1 MNFQGILI
9 GAAAFIII
17 GVFHPV
23 VIKAEYHFGTRSWP
37 LFLVVGA
44 VTLILSVFMES
55 TLWSAILGVFGFSS
69 LWSIR
74 ELFEQEERVKKGWF
88 PANPNREPV
97 EQ

>member
-9 GAAAFIII
+9 GGAAFIII

-23 VIKAEYHFGTRSWP
+23 VIKAEYHFGTRIWP

-44 VTLILSVFMES
+44 VALLFSVFLES

-74 ELFEQEERVKKGWF
+74 EVFEQAERVEKGWF
-88 PANPNREPV
+88 PANPNREPM
-97 EQ
+97 EE

>member
-1 MNFQGILI
+1 MNFEGILI

-44 VTLILSVFMES
+44 VALILSVFLES
-55 TLWSAILGVFGFSS
+55 TLWSAILGVFGFAS

-74 ELFEQEERVKKGWF
+74 ELFEQEERVKRGWF
-88 PANPNREPV
+88 PANPNREPS
-97 EQ
+97 EE